1 MQRVTNYPSFEVL
14 TFQVT
19 SLLDDRKMRVV
30 TFTSPQPFRGPL
42 LRDILTTV
50 GSMDCIKSTICQRME
65 GQFCLHVDFPR
76 PVFLTKAVAEKVDA
90 LCAKYPG
97 LNCILPELKELD
109 ARKELAEQVNELVKE
124 RTVRLLVPG
133 QCSDDIDENG
143 NLSKKFTMDG
153 KSWRFVVIPPG
164 GEWRSYFE
172 EEDCPI
178 LYKDQC
184 VRCSWD
190 SNGIPIE
197 VLLAKCAK
205 YGACQQIG
213 NGEGR
218 NIVFKTVGG
227 LQNALFHKGES
238 PLKIVS
244 VGGTNPLVS
253 YWRDN
258 TLVTIRRR
266 LPHSL
271 HGLIRHMQLCDTV
284 RVTIPDMPDKNVVDL
299 VKKGTYVLSKS
310 GVIDIDF
317 CGYYVDIDGITFQSG
332 PFDVN
337 GMHMRDFVIEGK
349 FGDEFR
355 VLAEVKDCE
364 CLNGPCRL
372 APYNLQAK
380 YFQALR
386 IRQTRN
392 WSGTCELCLSTLE
405 IFGTLVSHEWVTPL
419 REAREQAQKKA
430 EINALQDI
438 LYAERYKEMLLKL
451 EKKRA
456 RAAIPMKK
464 KTQLMQILYSQFCDC
479 FELPLRKALPDMS
492 EDDIEYTLDVM
503 FARLPERLQP
513 HVRYRPAD
521 RE

>member
-1 MQRVTNYPSFEVL
+1 MIGRFLSCYL
-14 TFQVT
+14 DICDLT
-19 SLLDDRKMRVV
+19 SLLDDRMTSAV
-30 TFTSPQPFRGPL
+30 TFKSAEPIRGPV
-42 LRDILTTV
+42 LRDVLATV
-50 GSMDCIKSTICQRME
+50 GSIASIKSTICQRRE
-65 GQFCLHVDFPR
+65 GAFYLKVEFGR
-76 PVFLTKAVAEKVDA
+76 PVLVTRAAAEKVSA
-90 LCAKYPG
+90 LRAKYPG
-97 LNCILPELKELD
+97 LECELPEPKESD
-109 ARKELAEQVNELVKE
+109 PREELRAQVKELVKE
-124 RTVRLLVPG
+124 GTVRLLVPG
-133 QCSDDIDENG
+133 ECHKNIDENG
-143 NLSKKFTMDG
+143 NLSKNFMVDG

-164 GEWRSYFE
+164 GEWHSFFE
-172 EEDCPI
+172 KEDCPI

-258 TLVTIRRR
+258 TLVTIRRMF
-266 LPHSL
+266 PYSL
-271 HGLIRHMQLCDTV
+271 HGLLRHMQSCDTV
-284 RVTIPDMPDKNVVDL
+284 RVTIPEMPDKNMVDL
-299 VKKGTYVLSKS
+299 VKKGTYILSKS
-310 GVIDIDF
+310 GVVEIDF
-317 CGYYVDIDGITFQSG
+317 CGYYVDMDGITLQSG

-337 GMHMRDFVIEGK
+337 GIHMRDFVIEGK
-349 FGDEFR
+349 FEDEFR
-355 VLAEVKDCE
+355 AIAEVKDCE
-364 CLNGPCRL
+364 RLNGPCRL
-372 APYNLQAK
+372 AAYNLESK
-380 YFQALR
+380 YFKALR

-392 WSGTCELCLSTLE
+392 WSGTCELCLSTVE
-405 IFGTLVSHEWVTPL
+405 IFGTLMSSEWMEPL
-419 REAREQAQKKA
+419 RTARDRTQNNA
-430 EINALQDI
+430 EIRALHDI
-438 LYAERYKEMLLKL
+438 LYAERYKEMLLKQ
-451 EKKRA
+451 EKQRA

-464 KTQLMQILYSQFCDC
+464 KNQLMQVLYRQFCDC

-492 EDDIEYTLDVM
+492 EDDIEYTLNVM

-521 RE
+521 GE